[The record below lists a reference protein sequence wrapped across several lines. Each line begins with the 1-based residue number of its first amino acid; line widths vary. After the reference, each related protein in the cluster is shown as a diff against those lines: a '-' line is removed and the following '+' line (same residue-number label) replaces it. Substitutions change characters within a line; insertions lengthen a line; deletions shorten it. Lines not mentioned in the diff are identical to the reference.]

1 MNINMENNLLTLNKE
16 TSPHYLYDKKN
27 YSKQKQ
33 KIYRDRK
40 NFLENNNYNIN
51 ILPENLKYAVN
62 HEIGCSK
69 ERHNQFKRNY
79 YHSTNKVIII
89 IFILYILFYLYICD
103 L

>member
-1 MNINMENNLLTLNKE
+1 MNINIENNLLTLNKE
-16 TSPHYLYDKKN
+16 TCLHYLYDKKS

-40 NFLENNNYNIN
+40 KFLENNNYNIS

-79 YHSTNKVIII
+79 YHSSNKVIKI
-89 IFILYILFYLYICD
+89 IFILYILFYLYIGD